1 MFVRFRKS
9 LRRLDVSLAET
20 RRVGGKVRQE
30 HIASL
35 GSIALPPTVASRMA
49 FWARIHQHIAQLSNR
64 VDCNKILGALF
75 ARIPMP
81 TAEEQRALQLEN
93 AKADAQFCGMLGDM
107 CAERIEGHKALV
119 AAANKQIADDEAEKA
134 KAANDA
140 ATARER
146 LAKIER
152 GEDVKGGFG
161 KAMTYKD
168 LERLFGKA
176 FLKRAA
182 KLDEPC
188 AMAPTGFD
196 ELLAETARRRER
208 AEKSALTA
216 VRKRH
221 GLR

>member
-1 MFVRFRKS
+1 MY
-9 LRRLDVSLAET
+9 
-20 RRVGGKVRQE
+20 
-30 HIASL
+30 
-35 GSIALPPTVASRMA
+35 
-49 FWARIHQHIAQLSNR
+49 
-64 VDCNKILGALF
+64 
-75 ARIPMP
+75 
-81 TAEEQRALQLEN
+81 
-93 AKADAQFCGMLGDM
+93 AD
-107 CAERIEGHKALV
+107 RIEGHKALV
-119 AAANKQIADDEAEKA
+119 AGANKQIAEDEAEKA
-134 KAANDA
+134 KVANDA
-140 ATARER
+140 AMAKER

-182 KLDEPC
+182 KLDEFC
-188 AMAPTGFD
+188 AMAQNGFN
-196 ELLAETARRRER
+196 ELLAEMARRRER